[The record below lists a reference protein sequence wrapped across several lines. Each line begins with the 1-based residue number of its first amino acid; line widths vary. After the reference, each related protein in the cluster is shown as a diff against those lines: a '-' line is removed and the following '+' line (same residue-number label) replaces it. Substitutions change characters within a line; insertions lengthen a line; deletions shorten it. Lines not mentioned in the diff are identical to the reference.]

1 MKIDISMKLIYHHP
15 TENKLKTEQ
24 MEVVKTESG
33 WKRTKYGDIYNF
45 DNLVEDLEPKV
56 IRELHEE

>member
-1 MKIDISMKLIYHHP
+1 
-15 TENKLKTEQ
+15 

-33 WKRTKYGDIYNF
+33 WKRTKYGDLNNF
-45 DNLVEDLEPKV
+45 DSLVEDIEPKV